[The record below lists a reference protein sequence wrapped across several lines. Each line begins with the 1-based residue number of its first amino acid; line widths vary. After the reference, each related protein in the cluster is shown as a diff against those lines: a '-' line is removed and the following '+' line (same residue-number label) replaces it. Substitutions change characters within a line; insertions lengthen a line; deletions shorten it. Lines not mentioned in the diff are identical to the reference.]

1 MSGFSDAGI
10 CDAFVYEPKLFG
22 DERGYFFELY
32 RESSLRT
39 VFTDHSFSLINHAP
53 VLGC

>member
-22 DERGYFFELY
+22 DERGYFLSST
-32 RESSLRT
+32 ESPL
-39 VFTDHSFSLINHAP
+39 
-53 VLGC
+53 